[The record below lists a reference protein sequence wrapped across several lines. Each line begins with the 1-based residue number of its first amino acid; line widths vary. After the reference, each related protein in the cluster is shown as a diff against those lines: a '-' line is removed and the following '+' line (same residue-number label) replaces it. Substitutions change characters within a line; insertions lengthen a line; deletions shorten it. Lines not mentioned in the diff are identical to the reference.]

1 MRIKNEAERQ
11 KFLEL
16 NIKGAGSYAL
26 VTYDNKTEPIWI
38 SRYVDWNENGNWFLE
53 SPCILMRYKFE
64 DNSEEAIRLHVEEL
78 YEPDFVEEEIN
89 NIKSMIRD
97 GWLYEIESPQI
108 DSCLPAELEDLTLIS
123 ESYCLEWMLNNSKV
137 TVI

>member
-16 NIKGAGSYAL
+16 NIKGAGSCAL

-53 SPCILMRYKFE
+53 SPCILIRHKFE
-64 DNSEEAIRLHVEEL
+64 DDSEEAIRLHVEEL

-89 NIKSMIRD
+89 NIRSMIRD
-97 GWLYEIESPQI
+97 GWLYEIESPQV
-108 DSCLPAELEDLTLIS
+108 DSYLPAELEDLTLIS

-137 TVI
+137 TTI